1 MVAPSPGR
9 FARLRR
15 ACRSHHKNFIAGSQ
29 NTALEG
35 GRRVST
41 KYPKPAVRR
50 LKVYA
55 FDPQASVTLSTAM
68 ANDYVIELPW
78 EERWEAPL
86 EKGPVNDYVEV
97 IDIDPAAGL
106 FYAPVDLNDP
116 WLRDGGL
123 EPSEGRPQF
132 HQQMVFAVV
141 MRTIRSFE
149 RALGRVVLW
158 ARDDRVS
165 STDLPRDAIERNFT
179 RRLRIY
185 PHALREAN
193 AYYSPD
199 KRALLFG
206 YFKPQESAADVQA
219 SWVFTCLSQDV
230 IAHET
235 AHAILHGMR
244 QRSIDP
250 SHVDAR
256 AFHEGFAD
264 IVALLQHFSM
274 APVVRQLLAASHGSL
289 REPGLLTGLGEQF
302 GRAIGRS
309 KSLRYALEA
318 LGDRA
323 RTNEGSAASIAAAIA
338 KLRETT
344 EPHARGGFLV
354 AAVFDAFVTIYERR
368 SEDLLRLARPGL
380 VPGNGLSPDLVG
392 RLTQEAATA
401 ADQVLRMCVRAL
413 DYLPP
418 IGMTFGE
425 YLRAIITADTDLVR
439 DDPLHYRVAFVEAF
453 KRWGITVP
461 GCISMT
467 PDSLLWD
474 APRPEEYPAL
484 VARANHPPEAPSAS
498 PQAEMDPDD
507 ALAWFFADMLKPLQ
521 FGVAF
526 EQADDEDGG
535 QTGKVTYT
543 RRDYRSGHAGGRN
556 LRDLAMRVV
565 THNQREIHQWLAR
578 CTTDRA
584 DWERLLGLKLTP
596 ASARVDDV
604 NDPAALRS
612 ISDGWDPDA
621 EPSFEVHSARISRR
635 TGPDGFEMHMLIA
648 QIVQRRR
655 AYFDP
660 EEQKA
665 ADAGKKD
672 VIGALRW
679 KTPDFWFRGGATLH
693 IDLRDGRLLR
703 VLRKRIDDDNRLA
716 RERAFRSGDMTAAT
730 AAVTGNPREPFAFIH
745 RGS

>member
-1 MVAPSPGR
+1 M
-9 FARLRR
+9 
-15 ACRSHHKNFIAGSQ
+15 
-29 NTALEG
+29 
-35 GRRVST
+35 
-41 KYPKPAVRR
+41 RR

-55 FDPQASVTLSTAM
+55 FDPQASVTLATAM

-106 FYAPVDLNDP
+106 FYAPVDLNHP

-141 MRTIRSFE
+141 MRTIRAFE

-165 STDLPRDAIERNFT
+165 SRELPRDAIERNFT
-179 RRLRIY
+179 PRLRIY

-309 KSLRYALEA
+309 KALRYALEA

-323 RTNEGSAASIAAAIA
+323 RTGEGSAASIAAAVT

-392 RLTQEAATA
+392 RLAQEAASA

-418 IGMTFGE
+418 IGTTFGE

-461 GCISMT
+461 GCISMA

-474 APRPEEYPAL
+474 PPRAEEYPAL
-484 VARANHPPEAPSAS
+484 IARANGTPEGEAP
-498 PQAEMDPDD
+498 PQAGMDPDD
-507 ALAWFFADMLKPLQ
+507 ALAWWFADMLKRLQ
-521 FGVAF
+521 FDAAF
-526 EQADDEDGG
+526 DQADDVLAGSRAEGDEPDGSC
-535 QTGKVTYT
+535 KVTYT
-543 RRDYRSGHAGGRN
+543 RRDYRSRAGGGRN

-565 THNQREIHQWLAR
+565 THNQREIHEWLAR
-578 CTTDRA
+578 CTTDRH

-596 ASARVDDV
+596 ASARVQDV
-604 NDPAALRS
+604 DDPAALRS
-612 ISDGWDPDA
+612 IAGGTKADA
-621 EPSFEVHSARISRR
+621 LPNFEVHSARISRR

-648 QIVQRRR
+648 QVVQRRR

-665 ADAGKKD
+665 ADSGKKD

-679 KTPDFWFRGGATLH
+679 ETPDFWFRAGATLH

-703 VLRKRIDDDNRLA
+703 VLRKRIDDDARLA
-716 RERAFRSGDMTAAT
+716 RERAFRSGDMLAAT

-745 RGS
+745 RES

>member
-1 MVAPSPGR
+1 VGT
-9 FARLRR
+9 
-15 ACRSHHKNFIAGSQ
+15 N
-29 NTALEG
+29 
-35 GRRVST
+35 
-41 KYPKPAVRR
+41 YPKPAIRR

-97 IDIDPAAGL
+97 IDVDPAAGL

-141 MRTIRSFE
+141 MRTIRAFE

-158 ARDDRVS
+158 ARDDQLSWRD
-165 STDLPRDAIERNFT
+165 STLTPVERNFT

-193 AYYSPD
+193 AYYSPA

-206 YFKPQESAADVQA
+206 YFKPDEEAADVQA
-219 SWVFTCLSQDV
+219 SWVFTCLSQDIV
-230 IAHET
+230 AHET
-235 AHAILHGMR
+235 THAILHGMR
-244 QRSIDP
+244 QRSIEP
-250 SHVDAR
+250 SGVDAA

-274 APVVRQLLAASHGSL
+274 TPVVRQLLAASGGSL
-289 REPGLLTGLGEQF
+289 RAPGLLTGLAEQF

-318 LGDRA
+318 LGERA
-323 RTNEGSAASIAAAIA
+323 ATPADGSAASIVAAIRA
-338 KLRETT
+338 LGDTT

-368 SEDLLRLARPGL
+368 TEDLLRLARPGL

-392 RLTQEAATA
+392 RLASEAATA

-418 IGMTFGE
+418 AAVKFGE

-439 DDPLHYRVAFVEAF
+439 DDPLRYRIAFVEAF

-461 GCISMT
+461 GCISMA

-474 APRPEEYPAL
+474 PPRLEDYPEILKHAEADLPAPLADPA
-484 VARANHPPEAPSAS
+484 
-498 PQAEMDPDD
+498 D
-507 ALAWFFADMLKPLQ
+507 ALNMLFTDLLSRLK
-521 FGVAF
+521 FGVTF
-526 EQADDEDGG
+526 E
-535 QTGKVTYT
+535 
-543 RRDYRSGHAGGRN
+543 AGDKGEAAYSRGDNGRRN
-556 LRDLAMRVV
+556 LRNLAMEVV
-565 THNQREIHQWLAR
+565 VHNQRAIHDWLESR
-578 CTTDRA
+578 VTDSA
-584 DWERLLGLKLTP
+584 DWERLLGLRLMP
-596 ASARVDDV
+596 LADRPEDGCS
-604 NDPAALRS
+604 PLLS
-612 ISDGWDPDA
+612 IEGSLGDRRRKPQ
-621 EPSFEVHSARISRR
+621 PKFEVHSARISRR

-648 QIVQRRR
+648 EIVQRRR
-655 AYFDP
+655 GYFDK
-660 EEQKA
+660 EEQAA
-665 ADAGKKD
+665 ADRGDKQ
-672 VIGALRW
+672 VIGDTRW
-679 KTPDFWFRGGATLH
+679 ATPDFWFRGGATLH
-693 IDLRDGRLLR
+693 VDLRDGRLLR
-703 VLRKRIDDDNRLA
+703 ILRKRIDDDERLE
-716 RERAFRSGDMTAAT
+716 RERAFRSGETTGGPAA
-730 AAVTGNPREPFAFIH
+730 ALHSGEPFAFIH
-745 RGS
+745 RGM

>member
-1 MVAPSPGR
+1 M
-9 FARLRR
+9 
-15 ACRSHHKNFIAGSQ
+15 
-29 NTALEG
+29 
-35 GRRVST
+35 ST
-41 KYPKPAVRR
+41 NYPKPAVRR

-55 FDPQASVTLSTAM
+55 FDPQASVTLATAM

-78 EERWEAPL
+78 EQRWEAPL

-106 FYAPVDLNDP
+106 FYAPVDLDDP

-141 MRTIRSFE
+141 MRTIRAFE

-158 ARDDRVS
+158 ARDERLS
-165 STDLPRDAIERNFT
+165 SAELPPGAIERNFT

-206 YFKPQESAADVQA
+206 YFKPPESAADVQA

-235 AHAILHGMR
+235 THAILHGMR

-323 RTNEGSAASIAAAIA
+323 RTHQGSAESIAAAIA

-392 RLTQEAATA
+392 RLTQEAAKA

-461 GCISMT
+461 GCISMA

-474 APRPEEYPAL
+474 SPRPEEYPAL
-484 VARANHPPEAPSAS
+484 IARANGTPEGEAP
-498 PQAEMDPDD
+498 PQARMDPDD
-507 ALAWFFADMLKPLQ
+507 ALAWWFADMLKRLQ
-521 FGVAF
+521 FDVAF
-526 EQADDEDGG
+526 DQADDGLGERSAESEE
-535 QTGKVTYT
+535 QASSGKVTYT
-543 RRDYRSGHAGGRN
+543 RRDYRSGPAGGRN

-565 THNQREIHQWLAR
+565 TQNQRAIHQWLEQ
-578 CTTDRA
+578 CTTDRH
-584 DWERLLGLKLTP
+584 DWERLLGVKLTP
-596 ASARVDDV
+596 ACARVADV
-604 NDPAALRS
+604 NAPAALRS
-612 ISDGWDPDA
+612 ISGGTDPGA
-621 EPSFEVHSARISRR
+621 VPNVEVHSARISRR
-635 TGPDGFEMHMLIA
+635 TGPDGSEMHMLIA

-665 ADAGKKD
+665 ADSGDKG

-703 VLRKRIDDDNRLA
+703 VLRKRIDDDARLA
-716 RERAFRSGDMTAAT
+716 RERAFRSGDMIAAT

>member
-1 MVAPSPGR
+1 
-9 FARLRR
+9 
-15 ACRSHHKNFIAGSQ
+15 
-29 NTALEG
+29 
-35 GRRVST
+35 VST

-55 FDPQASVTLSTAM
+55 FDPQASVTLATAM

-97 IDIDPAAGL
+97 IDIDPAAGM

-141 MRTIRSFE
+141 MRTIRAFE

-158 ARDDRVS
+158 ARDEQVS
-165 STDLPRDAIERNFT
+165 SGDLPWDAIERNFT

-323 RTNEGSAASIAAAIA
+323 RANQGSADSIADAIA
-338 KLRETT
+338 KLRATT

-380 VPGNGLSPDLVG
+380 VPGNGLGPDLVG
-392 RLTQEAATA
+392 RLAQEAATA

-425 YLRAIITADTDLVR
+425 YLRAIVTADTDLVR

-461 GCISMT
+461 GCISMA

-474 APRPEEYPAL
+474 SPRPEEYAAL
-484 VARANHPPEAPSAS
+484 VARANHPTETEDAS
-498 PQAEMDPDD
+498 PETRMDPDD
-507 ALAWFFADMLKPLQ
+507 ALAWFFADMLKRLQ

-526 EQADDEDGG
+526 DQADDRRKAAAHGAEDEGS
-535 QTGKVTYT
+535 TRKVTYT
-543 RRDYRSGHAGGRN
+543 RGDYVSDRAGRN

-565 THNQREIHQWLAR
+565 NHNQRAIHQWLKE
-578 CTTDRA
+578 CITDRH

-596 ASARVDDV
+596 AVDRVADV
-604 NDPAALRS
+604 KDPAALRS
-612 ISDGWDPDA
+612 ISGGYDPHA
-621 EPSFEVHSARISRR
+621 MPSFEVYSARISRR

-655 AYFDP
+655 AYFDA

-665 ADAGKKD
+665 ADSGDKKT
-672 VIGALRW
+672 IGSLRW
-679 KTPDFWFRGGATLH
+679 ETPDFWFRGGATLH

-703 VLRKRIDDDNRLA
+703 VLRKRIDDDARLA

>member
-1 MVAPSPGR
+1 M
-9 FARLRR
+9 
-15 ACRSHHKNFIAGSQ
+15 
-29 NTALEG
+29 
-35 GRRVST
+35 ST

-141 MRTIRSFE
+141 MRTIRAFE

-158 ARDDRVS
+158 ARDEQLSFTTPGLEEID
-165 STDLPRDAIERNFT
+165 RNFT

-206 YFKPQESAADVQA
+206 YFKPPESAADVQA

-323 RTNEGSAASIAAAIA
+323 RANRGSAESIVAAIMT
-338 KLRETT
+338 LRDTT

-392 RLTQEAATA
+392 RLTQEASTA

-461 GCISMT
+461 GCISMA

-474 APRPEEYPAL
+474 APRAEEYPAL
-484 VARANHPPEAPSAS
+484 VARANRLTETEDAPPGAR
-498 PQAEMDPDD
+498 MDPDD
-507 ALAWFFADMLKPLQ
+507 ALAWWFAGMLKGLQ

-526 EQADDEDGG
+526 EQAEDEDGDG
-535 QTGKVTYT
+535 NVTYT
-543 RRDYRSGHAGGRN
+543 RRDYASGQSGGRN

-565 THNQREIHQWLAR
+565 TRNQRMIHRWLEQCAP
-578 CTTDRA
+578 DRH

-604 NDPAALRS
+604 NGPAALRS
-612 ISDGWDPDA
+612 IAGAADPDA
-621 EPSFEVHSARISRR
+621 VPNFEVHSARISRR

-665 ADAGKKD
+665 ADSGDKN
-672 VIGALRW
+672 VIGPLRW
-679 KTPDFWFRGGATLH
+679 ETPDFWFRGGATLH

-703 VLRKRIDDDNRLA
+703 VLRKRIDDDERLA